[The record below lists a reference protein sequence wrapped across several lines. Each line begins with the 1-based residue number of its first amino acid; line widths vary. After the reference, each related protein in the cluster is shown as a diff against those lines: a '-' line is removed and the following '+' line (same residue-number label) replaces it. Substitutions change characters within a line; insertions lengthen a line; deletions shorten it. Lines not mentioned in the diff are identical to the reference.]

1 MLVNMLKQLEMRCET
16 VRNDTDKSRHEKFL
30 EDLLYFEKIYD
41 VQMLR
46 IKKKVRDTIEKTT
59 LRIDGFK

>member
-1 MLVNMLKQLEMRCET
+1 MLVNMLKQLEMKCES
-16 VRNDTDKSRHEKFL
+16 VRHDNDKSRHEKFL

-46 IKKKVRDTIEKTT
+46 LKKKVRDTVEKTT